1 MSKPKKSIISI
12 SSLLLIELS
21 FHKNSSKL
29 KRTIIP
35 ANAINIEATI
45 QELEQL
51 NYLTECTIHINP
63 NKDPKSDFF
72 SMLKYQIVSQAIDQ
86 DHLKELEIFARFGA
100 IFNAFVHARE
110 LIADLTARSFGKAAL
125 FPLLD
130 IRQRGSEIK
139 IVTQTI
145 HQEPIKTE
153 PIATETTVIQ

>member
-12 SSLLLIELS
+12 SSLLLTDLS

-29 KRTIIP
+29 KRTVIP

-51 NYLTECTIHINP
+51 TYLTECTIHINE
-63 NKDPKSDFF
+63 NKDPKLYFS

-86 DHLKELEIFARFGA
+86 DHLKELETFARFGA

-110 LIADLTARSFGKAAL
+110 LIANLTSRSFGKAAL

-130 IRQRGSEIK
+130 IRQLGTEIK
-139 IVTQTI
+139 IITQVI
-145 HQEPIKTE
+145 QQEPIKN
-153 PIATETTVIQ
+153 ETNTPELPVTQ